1 MISNDYLIRD
11 SETYD
16 LVIFCYKRQKKA
28 EKKKG
33 SWKGKRLGAYKG
45 KDGEKEINENRRNE
59 YDFVSRFILNMH
71 RDALANRGIETCIFI
86 RKNVRITYFY
96 RATLETMC
104 YNCNSSRSK
113 NNSLKIN
120 FSSKFH

>member
-1 MISNDYLIRD
+1 MIFNDY
-11 SETYD
+11 S
-16 LVIFCYKRQKKA
+16 IFMIVKRVSSTIWWFSAANDEKKA
-28 EKKKG
+28 EKKKGGG

-71 RDALANRGIETCIFI
+71 RDALANRSIETCTFI

-96 RATLETMC
+96 RAPETIC
-104 YNCNSSRSK
+104 HNCNSSSIK
-113 NNSLKIN
+113 NNSLN
-120 FSSKFH
+120 